1 MKTKLPTET
10 ETMKR
15 VIKVAKQGDG
25 GCQLQLAETYMLG
38 AVCKQD
44 LGKAV
49 YWMNQF
55 FITTHANSKAVGDTE
70 TMNFAKDVLATYDK
84 HGVNGHIVW
93 KPGNQSS
100 KR

>member
-15 VIKVAKQGDG
+15 VIKVAKKGDA
-25 GCQLQLAETYMLG
+25 GCQVQLAETYMLG

-44 LGKAV
+44 LGKAM
-49 YWMNQF
+49 YWINQF
-55 FITTHANSKAVGDTE
+55 LITMHAESKASGDTE
-70 TMNFAKDVLATYDK
+70 TMKFAKDVLANYEK
-84 HGVNGHIVW
+84 HGVNGHIV
-93 KPGNQSS
+93 KSS